1 MIDSTITAVVF
12 VLVRTNEN
20 ENTFVICDEGILPHV
35 SKIIESTDYSHRKNQ
50 ALMNYLPYR
59 SL

>member
-12 VLVRTNEN
+12 VLVRTYEN
-20 ENTFVICDEGILPHV
+20 AFVICDEGILPHV

-50 ALMNYLPYR
+50 ALRNYLPYR

>member
-12 VLVRTNEN
+12 VSVRANEN
-20 ENTFVICDEGILPHV
+20 AFVICDEGILPHV